1 MKLKA
6 QLSGTEHDISLR
18 LGDEIAAV
26 EIDGRQYEIV
36 LHERVR
42 GEYVLINGPNVY
54 KCRIDQR
61 RNPTARGEFF
71 QVVLRGTTYQ
81 VAIVDPK
88 RLRSGE
94 SSAAHDA
101 GAAEIVSPMPG
112 KIVRVLVKEGAN
124 VEAGAGVIV
133 VEAMKMQN
141 EMKAPKA
148 GVVVSINAQEG
159 ATVNAGDVLAVV
171 E

>member
-6 QLSGTEHDISLR
+6 QLSGTEHEVSLS
-18 LGDEIAAV
+18 LAGKYAAV
-26 EIDGRQYEIV
+26 EIDGRHYDVE
-36 LHERVR
+36 LRERVR
-42 GEYVLINGPNVY
+42 GEYVLISGTNVY
-54 KCRIDQR
+54 KCRVEQR
-61 RNPTARGEFF
+61 RNPTVRGESLR
-71 QVVLRGTTYQ
+71 VVLRGTTCE

-94 SSAAHDA
+94 SSAAHDS

-112 KIVRVLVKEGAN
+112 KIVRVLVEAGAM

-148 GVVVSINAQEG
+148 GVVISINAKEG
-159 ATVNAGDVLAVV
+159 ATVNAGDVLAVI